1 MSRHALKLQELEFIL
16 GQTVSGGI
24 VRARHLANPHVYI
37 SGSTGSGKSVFLR
50 YLLGQVMRQEVC
62 CLVLDYS
69 DDFSGYLPPDGI
81 PFYRTSVVDQSFSTN
96 PLAYGRRDP
105 ARCAQQLIS
114 TLTQVFRMG
123 PKTVLKLL
131 QVTQDYLEAGTEPPT
146 ILGLCRYAESNAT
159 SKNGLIPAME
169 PVELLAHL
177 IHCGEELISLDLV
190 TPGLRILDFSQIQG
204 HQLRKIMLEI
214 VLSVVWMQ
222 RCGGTETARS
232 GTPLL
237 ILMDEAQN
245 LVWKEESAAVR
256 ILREGR
262 KYDIGGWFCSQW
274 IKNETA
280 VAALRQSALQAH
292 FHPDDA
298 SAVPLAKMLGADER
312 DAISVCRQHLQT
324 LQVGQFLWLGPKRV
338 PVKVIVPQA
347 P

>member
-1 MSRHALKLQELEFIL
+1 M
-16 GQTVSGGI
+16 
-24 VRARHLANPHVYI
+24 
-37 SGSTGSGKSVFLR
+37 
-50 YLLGQVMRQEVC
+50 
-62 CLVLDYS
+62 
-69 DDFSGYLPPDGI
+69 
-81 PFYRTSVVDQSFSTN
+81 DQSFSTN

-214 VLSVVWMQ
+214 VLNVVWMQ

-324 LQVGQFLWLGPKRV
+324 LQVGQFFWLGPKRV

>member
-1 MSRHALKLQELEFIL
+1 MW
-16 GQTVSGGI
+16 
-24 VRARHLANPHVYI
+24 
-37 SGSTGSGKSVFLR
+37 
-50 YLLGQVMRQEVC
+50 YLHSCG
-62 CLVLDYS
+62 
-69 DDFSGYLPPDGI
+69 PAAP
-81 PFYRTSVVDQSFSTN
+81 
-96 PLAYGRRDP
+96 YGRRDP

-159 SKNGLIPAME
+159 SKNGLNPAME

-214 VLSVVWMQ
+214 VLNVVWMQ